1 MPTVLGLSNS
11 NGQSQVSTDVK
22 SNGDHKDNK
31 EKGRNSSGKPKGRL
45 DTISKRNHAA
55 AIDSETLLWRAM
67 TDDPEEALEYLAD
80 DCSMLNPVSFSST
93 DVVKG
98 KKDIEDKLKHSM
110 HFTGF
115 RIHPDN
121 KQVVE
126 VDLMAVAIM
135 YRITLFQQGENGGQE
150 QIECVA
156 SSTWRQTAGADW
168 MLVSQLVAYAD

>member
-1 MPTVLGLSNS
+1 MPTVLGLTNSNS
-11 NGQSQVSTDVK
+11 QSQVSTDVK
-22 SNGDHKDNK
+22 SNGNSKGS
-31 EKGRNSSGKPKGRL
+31 EGRNSSGKPKGRL

-80 DCSMLNPVSFSST
+80 DCSMINPVSFSTSE
-93 DVVKG
+93 VVKG
-98 KKDIEDKLKHSM
+98 KKDIEEKLKHSM

-150 QIECVA
+150 QIECLG